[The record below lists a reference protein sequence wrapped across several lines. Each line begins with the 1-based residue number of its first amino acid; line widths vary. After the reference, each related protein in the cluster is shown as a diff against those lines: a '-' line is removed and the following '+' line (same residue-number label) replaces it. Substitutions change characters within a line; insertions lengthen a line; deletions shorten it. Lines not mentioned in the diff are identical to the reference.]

1 MLEKQKRDFVK
12 LIKKFSRKYG
22 LRQVVNAILC
32 CVCSVLVLLCYALF
46 FVDSTAR
53 AGAITVEYAIESQVS
68 VWREFTLDYWLPA
81 MLRNTMLGASCRLII
96 KPTAFLSNQRTVT
109 LVWSMLGCKHV
120 ALTKVCFKNR
130 HKHPPPPAF
139 CCSASLRT
147 ISAQP
152 YDSRKCIVHAV
163 NMDPVNDHY
172 LVEAKI
178 VEGMMGGTLGSRW
191 EGTLWKNESP
201 FSNDTR
207 LLRGIEGL
215 TLLDRFELKVP
226 EEEWNI
232 NFKAVI
238 LGDSQSG
245 AVAFDRLLRRIAG
258 TTTPSMM
265 VHLGDLVQ
273 DAHRTREWHSYFFGP
288 VEYSSL
294 NNRLP
299 WLVVRGNHDLVNVKK
314 AMAENG
320 WTKGPISYMS
330 VDNRAAGASVRP
342 AQDRSF
348 FSTTAGGIRWVVLDS
363 NINSDEQARFMLR
376 EFESLEFRNS
386 HFRVVCTHAPPFL
399 EYWDPQSWHDGESE
413 WGLYV
418 RQEWVPLFERFRVDL
433 VMSGHSHIYQRGER
447 NGIVYMVSGGAGA
460 PLEEMRTNRVQNYS
474 MYTVTA
480 QRHHYV
486 ELTMEGAASGERFA
500 QQANPLGC
508 QQSPSLRLRATDLGG
523 NVFDTFSIRQKG
535 CKR

>member
-1 MLEKQKRDFVK
+1 MLEKRKRDFVK
-12 LIKKFSRKYG
+12 LLQKFSRKYG
-22 LRQVVNAILC
+22 LRQVVAAILC
-32 CVCSVLVLLCYALF
+32 CACTVLALLCYGLF
-46 FVDSTAR
+46 FADSATR
-53 AGAITVEYAIESQVS
+53 AEATTVEYAIESQVS

-96 KPTAFLSNQRTVT
+96 KPTAFLSDQRTVT
-109 LVWSMLGCKHV
+109 LVWSMIGCKHAQD

-130 HKHPPPPAF
+130 HKHPPTTAF

-147 ISAQP
+147 TSARP
-152 YDSRKCIVHAV
+152 YDSRTCIVHAV
-163 NMDPVNDHY
+163 NMDPVTDHY

-178 VEGMMGGTLGSRW
+178 GRGMMRGTLGSTW
-191 EGTLWKNESP
+191 EGTVWKNESAV
-201 FSNDTR
+201 SNDAR
-207 LLRGIEGL
+207 LLRGIKGL
-215 TLLDRFELKVP
+215 TLLNRFELTVP
-226 EEEWNI
+226 GEEWDI

-258 TTTPSMM
+258 TTIPSML

-314 AMAENG
+314 AMAENKLM
-320 WTKGPISYMS
+320 KGPVSHVS
-330 VDNRAAGASVRP
+330 VDNRAAGVVHP
-342 AQDRSF
+342 ALDRSF

-363 NINSDEQARFMLR
+363 NINSDEQTRFMLR
-376 EFESLEFRNS
+376 EFKSREFRNA
-386 HFRVVCTHAPPFL
+386 HFRIVCTHAPPFL
-399 EYWDPQSWHDGESE
+399 EYWDPKSWHDGESQ

-460 PLEEMRTNRVQNYS
+460 PLEEMRANHVQNYS

-486 ELTMEGAASGERFA
+486 ELATLKGKNVA

-508 QQSPSLRLRATDLGG
+508 QQSPSLRLQATDLGG
-523 NVFDTFSIRQKG
+523 NIFDTFSIRPKG